1 MTMSRSSILP
11 WKERWLQREPIC
23 IAVAIITG
31 WLLDST
37 KISQSGSVMVLWE
50 RLAQHYGLL
59 QEHRQ
64 KHHFLELEVSPRV
77 NIIQLLDK
85 ILPAQKLQ

>member
-1 MTMSRSSILP
+1 MSRSSILP
-11 WKERWLQREPIC
+11 WRGRWLQREPIC
-23 IAVAIITG
+23 IAVSIITG

-37 KISQSGSVMVLWE
+37 KISQSGSIMVLWE
-50 RLAQHYGLL
+50 RLAQHHGLL

-64 KHHFLELEVSPRV
+64 KHYCLELEVSPRV

-85 ILPAQKLQ
+85 LLPAQKLQ